1 MVAALVSG
9 TNKEVETTLPDFESV
24 WKRIQEKT
32 GFKKQLELAN
42 ALGIASS
49 NISDAKSRGTFP
61 LEWGYKLASGLD
73 ISLDWIL
80 FGKEEDSSQQKPGRA
95 GRHEAREDPAAYG
108 GQALPRHTDS
118 DLLMVPKVRAR
129 LSAGNGSLE
138 TSSEVKARYAFRR
151 EWITG
156 KGRHD
161 QMVLMD
167 VTGDSMEPAILER
180 DVVLIDQSQPHIIPG
195 AIYAVGI
202 DDAVLIKYVDKEPGK
217 LLLRSANERYRPIEI
232 NLRDESQNVRI
243 IGRVVWWCREAR

>member
-1 MVAALVSG
+1 MVSG
-9 TNKEVETTLPDFESV
+9 SAKEVETSLPDFDSV
-24 WKRIQEKT
+24 WKRIQQAA
-32 GFKKQLELAN
+32 GIKKQYELAE
-42 ALGIASS
+42 ALGIAGAS
-49 NISDAKSRGTFP
+49 ISDAKNRGTFP
-61 LEWGYKLASGLD
+61 LAWAYKLSSGLD

-80 FGKEEDSSQQKPGRA
+80 HGKEKDAPPQKPGRA
-95 GRHEAREDPAAYG
+95 NRQQVREEHTPYGDQVAPHWPHHE
-108 GQALPRHTDS
+108 DS
-118 DLLMVPKVRAR
+118 DLIMVPKVRAR

-180 DVVLIDQSQPHIIPG
+180 DVVLIDQSQVDIIPG
-195 AIYAVGI
+195 AIYAIGI
-202 DDAVLIKYVDKEPGK
+202 DDAVLIKFVDKEPGK
-217 LLLRSANERYRPIEI
+217 LLLRSANKDYRPIEVD
-232 NLRDESQNVRI
+232 LKDESQNVRI